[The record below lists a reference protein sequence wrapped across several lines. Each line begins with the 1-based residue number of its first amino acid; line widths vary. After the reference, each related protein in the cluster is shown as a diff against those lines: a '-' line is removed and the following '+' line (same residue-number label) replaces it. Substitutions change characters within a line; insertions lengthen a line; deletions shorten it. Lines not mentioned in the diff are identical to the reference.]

1 MGTVGGRQ
9 HAWSM
14 TTSTLPQAH
23 ATTVAQPRPTTVRGT
38 ADHLPVLALVAPL
51 LLFGHG
57 ILDWV
62 DGLGRGGF
70 DDSVSAAPG
79 PLALAAGALL
89 VASVAAFAWLT
100 TSLGSRAEHLPVAVP
115 TALLAA
121 FGAGATGAVWLGR
134 VTGLLGDTIPT
145 ALSVGGGVLT
155 GLALALVLGA
165 LAVEGRMPVGSLALA
180 SVAAVVIALPWG
192 LGPLGALLLLIALGP
207 LTRVAEPA

>member
-14 TTSTLPQAH
+14 TTSTIPQAH
-23 ATTVAQPRPTTVRGT
+23 ATTVARPLPATVRRPG
-38 ADHLPVLALVAPL
+38 DRVPVLALVAPL

-57 ILDWV
+57 ILEWV
-62 DGLGRGGF
+62 EGLGSGGL
-70 DDSVSAAPG
+70 DDSVGAGSG
-79 PLALAAGALL
+79 PLAAATGALL

-121 FGAGATGAVWLGR
+121 FGAGATGAVWLGQ

-145 ALSVGGGVLT
+145 ALSAGGGLLT
-155 GLALALVLGA
+155 GLALALVLAA
-165 LAVEGRMPVGSLALA
+165 LAVEARMPVGSLALA
-180 SVAAVVIALPWG
+180 GVAAVVLALPFG
-192 LGPLGALLLLIALGP
+192 LGPLGSLLLLIALAP
-207 LTRVAEPA
+207 LTRTAEPA

>member
-1 MGTVGGRQ
+1 MGTVGGRR

-14 TTSTLPQAH
+14 TTSTLPQVR
-23 ATTVAQPRPTTVRGT
+23 ATTVAPSRPSTVPGP
-38 ADHLPVLALVAPL
+38 ADRVPVLALAAPL
-51 LLFGHG
+51 LLFAHG
-57 ILDWV
+57 ILEWV
-62 DGLGRGGF
+62 DGLGGGDL
-70 DDSVSAAPG
+70 DDSVGAGSG
-79 PLALAAGALL
+79 LLAVAGGALL

-145 ALSVGGGVLT
+145 ALSVGGGVVT

-165 LAVEGRMPVGSLALA
+165 LAVEARMPVGSLALA
-180 SVAAVVIALPWG
+180 GVAAVVLALPWG
-192 LGPLGALLLLIALGP
+192 LGPLGALVLLIALAP
-207 LTRVAEPA
+207 LTRVPEPA